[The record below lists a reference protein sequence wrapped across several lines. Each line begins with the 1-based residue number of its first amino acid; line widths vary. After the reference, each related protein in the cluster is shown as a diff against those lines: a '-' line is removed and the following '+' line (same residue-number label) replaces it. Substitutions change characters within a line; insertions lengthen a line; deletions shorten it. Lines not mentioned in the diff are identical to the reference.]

1 MEKMNLSEA
10 QVFRFV
16 KEGLLLI
23 GFPNNIDICSYVGDG
38 EKPMYYATYEKEV
51 NGKVDKHI
59 KPLRVRDFVDLMN
72 FAMSVNGY
80 DIDGIDIRVRD
91 DEICYSVRVNIAT
104 YGDGPK
110 MNKRRR

>member
-91 DEICYSVRVNIAT
+91 DEICYSVRVNIAI